1 MSDAPDPLHEL
12 AGVLREEGGLL
23 ANALRDEPEGARLP
37 DGPRAEVR
45 FLLEAIR
52 EGELLHYGRSRVLA
66 DPEPDLALLAGDRLY
81 ALGLQRLAE
90 LGDLDAVRAL
100 ADVIS
105 ATAQAHA
112 QDEPRHADDAWAKG
126 LEIVHRA
133 GTFTPGADAPAQGAA
148 RA

>member
-1 MSDAPDPLHEL
+1 MSDGPDPLREL
-12 AGVLREEGGLL
+12 ADALREEGGLL
-23 ANALRDEPEGARLP
+23 ANALRDEPLGATLP
-37 DGPRAEVR
+37 AGPRAEVR

-112 QDEPRHADDAWAKG
+112 QDDIAHADRAWAEG